1 MKRDCIRVAILGFG
15 TVGSGVVS
23 ILQRNSAAIAQK
35 VQLPVVLYGVAD
47 PDLERPRPVSLDR
60 SLLHTDS
67 MKLVNDPLVDIV
79 VEAIGGVQPSL
90 DYLLAAIEQGK
101 SVVTSNKELMAK
113 RGHEILEAAERKK
126 VDVCFE
132 ASVAG
137 GIPILHALKE
147 PLSGNRIKDVV
158 GILNGTTNYILT
170 KMTLEGKE
178 FADAL
183 KEAQELGYA
192 ERDPTDDV
200 QGQDAAYKLCIL
212 ASVAFASRV
221 ALTDVFCEGISGI
234 TKADIAYAGELGFV
248 VKLLAIARDTGGNR
262 LELRVHP
269 ALLPRRHPLAGVNDV
284 FNAIF
289 LRGDAMSDMMFY
301 GRGAGALPTGSAV
314 VGDIIYEARNIRD
327 GNQARVLCTCYD
339 TAHPVPIEE
348 VRTRYYLRIEVEDQ
362 PGVLGM
368 IATTFGEN
376 GVSIASLVQKS
387 LPEGRAEIVWITHE
401 VEERSI
407 RSALAQI
414 CSLPA
419 VHGVSSL
426 IRVEGAS

>member
-1 MKRDCIRVAILGFG
+1 VAILGFG
-15 TVGSGVVS
+15 TVGGGVVS
-23 ILQRNSAAIAQK
+23 ILQRNAAAIAQK
-35 VQLPVVLYGVAD
+35 VELPVVIYGVAD
-47 PDLERPRPVSLDR
+47 PDLNRPRPAELDK
-60 SLLHTDS
+60 SLLTADS
-67 MKLVNDPLVDIV
+67 MKLVNDPQVDIL
-79 VEAIGGVQPSL
+79 VEAIGGIHPAL
-90 DYLLAAIEQGK
+90 DYILAAIEQGK

-113 RGHEILEAAERKK
+113 HGSEILEAAERKK

-147 PLSGNRIKDVV
+147 PLSGNQINEVV

-178 FADAL
+178 FAEAL

-192 ERDPTDDV
+192 EKDPSDDIE
-200 QGQDAAYKLCIL
+200 GHDAAYKLCIL
-212 ASVAFASRV
+212 ASVAYASRIGFV
-221 ALTDVFCEGISGI
+221 DVYREGISAV
-234 TKADIAYAGELGFV
+234 TKADIAYADELGFV

-269 ALLPRRHPLAGVNDV
+269 AFLPKRHPLAGVNDV

-289 LRGDAMSDMMFY
+289 LRGDAMNDIMFF

-327 GNQARVLCTCYD
+327 DNRGRVLCTCYNV
-339 TAHPVPIEE
+339 AQPVPMPE
-348 VRTRYYLRIEVEDQ
+348 VRTRYYIRIEVEDQ
-362 PGVLGM
+362 PGVLGR

-376 GVSIASLVQKS
+376 GVSVASLVQKQ
-387 LPEGRAEIVWITHE
+387 LTDGGAEIVWLTHE
-401 VEERSI
+401 VEERSMF
-407 RSALAQI
+407 SALTQI
-414 CSLPA
+414 RALPV
-419 VHGVSSL
+419 VHGISSL
-426 IRVEGAS
+426 IRVEGSS